1 MVDCLISMN
10 KTLSLVLKCN
20 GGGGGEEVEEEE
32 EEVSLTEFCSTMV
45 FIIDS
50 QHFNHQ

>member
-1 MVDCLISMN
+1 MN
-10 KTLSLVLKCN
+10 KTLSLVLKCK
-20 GGGGGEEVEEEE
+20 GVGGEEVEEE